1 MIGKPRTAVD
11 DEPEG
16 VRERILAAATE
27 LLRESGIRALS
38 QVQVA
43 RRAEVRQS
51 HITYYFPKR
60 QDLVEAVAM
69 RFIEHAFGA
78 IETAAADATP
88 DELAAVLRQAAAA
101 VAEEGHM
108 RMFVGVIVAA
118 DDDDELREIIAG
130 LTKKLQSRLAQRLG
144 GSDATERARLVLASL
159 WGMGLYD
166 FLIRPRRKPQLS
178 ATLLDCLAPPKRD
191 SRSGK

>member
-1 MIGKPRTAVD
+1 MTSRPRIAVD

-16 VRERILAAATE
+16 VRERILTAATE

-43 RRAEVRQS
+43 RRAKVRQS

-78 IETAAADATP
+78 IESAAVNATP
-88 DELAAVLRQAAAA
+88 DELTTVLRQAAAA
-101 VAEEGHM
+101 VVEEGHM
-108 RMFVGVIVAA
+108 RMFIGVIVAA

-159 WGMGLYD
+159 WGIGLYD
-166 FLIRPRRKPQLS
+166 FLVRPRRKPQL
-178 ATLLDCLAPPKRD
+178 AGMLLDCLVPSTRGTG
-191 SRSGK
+191 SGE